1 MNLPRHALAAAL
13 AGLLAG
19 GCGSGASAPAPSTP
33 VAISDAAVQVVAD
46 GCGQAEIDGAGL
58 MVAPGRIATV
68 AHVVAG
74 ATTIAVHS
82 ARGSGTATVVYFDPI
97 VDVAVLRVDP
107 SLADPIPVGDAA
119 AGDDGDVIVYR
130 DGSPVR
136 LAATVKRL
144 VVIRTA
150 DIYGEGK
157 HLRPGYELN
166 LDIRAG
172 DSGAVVVTGG
182 KAVAL
187 VWAISREAQS
197 RAWAMRTSL
206 IADHLTAAGKV
217 DNGHCP

>member
-1 MNLPRHALAAAL
+1 MNPQRRALTLAL
-13 AGLLAG
+13 IGLVAG
-19 GCGSGASAPAPSTP
+19 GCGGSAASPAPAPP
-33 VAISDAAVQVVAD
+33 VDIADAAVQVVAD

-74 ATTIAVHS
+74 ATKIEVRG
-82 ARGSGTATVVYFDPI
+82 ARGAGAAKVVYFDPI
-97 VDVAVLRVDP
+97 VDVAVLQVDP
-107 SLADPIPVGDAA
+107 ALADPIPIGEAA
-119 AGDDGDVIVYR
+119 AGDDGDVVVYR
-130 DGSPVR
+130 DDTPVR
-136 LAATVKRL
+136 LPAAVKRL

-187 VWAISREAQS
+187 VWAISREAES

-206 IADHLTAAGKV
+206 IADHLTAAAEV